1 MPDFPAPFSAE
12 VDSISTE
19 IGQLLLARGE
29 TLATAES
36 CTGGLIA
43 AAITEIAGSSAWFER
58 GYITYANHA
67 KTDMLDVPPAFIDG
81 LGAVSEPVVAAMA
94 QGAATNANARWALA
108 VSGIAGPTGGSAEKP
123 VGTVWLAWATPAG
136 IITEKQ
142 VFAGN
147 RSQIRAATVYRALER
162 LAAFLREAA

>member
-1 MPDFPAPFSAE
+1 MTDFSAPFSPE
-12 VDSISTE
+12 VE
-19 IGQLLLARGE
+19 ALAQAIGQLLLARGE

-43 AAITEIAGSSAWFER
+43 AAITEISGSSAWFER

-67 KTDMLDVPPAFIDG
+67 KADMLDVPPAFIDG

-94 QGAATNANARWALA
+94 QGAATNANARWAVA
-108 VSGIAGPTGGSAEKP
+108 VSGVAGPTGGTPEKP
-123 VGTVWLAWATPAG
+123 VGTVWLAWATPNG
-136 IITEKQ
+136 IVTEKQ

-147 RSQIRAATVYRALER
+147 RSQIRSATVYRALSNLKQLIET
-162 LAAFLREAA
+162 AN